1 MIGLLLLN
9 QIAQL
14 FICIFLGWLSVKCRL
29 LRSEDSRVLSM
40 VTLYLVTPCLIV
52 GAFQIECTPDM
63 LRGLGLSLGAAVLIH
78 VLLFVLTYVCRRL
91 LHLNAV
97 EQASVIYS
105 NAGNLIIPIVTA
117 ILGKEWVI
125 FTSMFII
132 VQLPLL
138 WSHCRFLLSGEG
150 DFSLK
155 KVLGN
160 VNILS
165 ILVGAALF
173 FLGIPLPGVVTGAMD
188 SMSGM
193 IGPLSMIVAGMLMG
207 DIDLKHIFILPSIW
221 KVAALRLVVFPL
233 AVLVL
238 LKYSGLA
245 ALAPNGETILL
256 VSFLAAATPA
266 ASAVTQMSQVYGPD
280 GTYAGAINVST
291 TLLCIITMPLLITLY
306 QL

>member
-14 FICIFLGWLSVKCRL
+14 FICIFLGWLAVKCRL
-29 LRSEDSRVLSM
+29 LRPEDSRVLSM
-40 VTLYLVTPCLIV
+40 VTLYLVTPCLII

-63 LRGLGLSLGAAVLIH
+63 LRGLALSLGAAVLIH
-78 VLLFVLTYVCRRL
+78 ALLFALTYLFRRP

-150 DFSLK
+150 GFSWK
-155 KVLGN
+155 KVLCN

-173 FLGIPLPGVVTGAMD
+173 FLGIPLPSVVTGAMD
-188 SMSGM
+188 SMSAM

-207 DIDLKHIFILPSIW
+207 GIDLKHIFTLPSIW

-266 ASAVTQMSQVYGPD
+266 ASTVTQMAQVYGPD
-280 GTYAGAINVST
+280 GTYAGAINVAT

>member
-29 LRSEDSRVLSM
+29 LRSEDSRVLSL

-78 VLLFVLTYVCRRL
+78 ALLFLMTRICRRP

-117 ILGKEWVI
+117 ILGKEWII

-150 DFSLK
+150 GFSWK
-155 KVLGN
+155 KVLLN

-173 FLGIPLPGVVTGAMD
+173 FLGIPLPGVVIGAD
-188 SMSGM
+188 RKS
-193 IGPLSMIVAGMLMG
+193 
-207 DIDLKHIFILPSIW
+207 
-221 KVAALRLVVFPL
+221 VV
-233 AVLVL
+233 
-238 LKYSGLA
+238 
-245 ALAPNGETILL
+245 
-256 VSFLAAATPA
+256 
-266 ASAVTQMSQVYGPD
+266 
-280 GTYAGAINVST
+280 
-291 TLLCIITMPLLITLY
+291 
-306 QL
+306 